1 MFDYRTVRQSASS
14 KKGDAMFIKST
25 IAAALAGALLLSVAP
40 AHAEF
45 GETLKKVRERGTL
58 ACTGHNGS
66 YMGLAEVDD
75 KGNWK
80 GFDIDMCRAIAA
92 AIFGTPEGHV
102 DVKPTSWAQRWPSLQ
117 SGELDLVI
125 KSSGWTFSR
134 DTEIRA
140 QFSRP
145 YLMAAIHYMVR
156 KELNVTSAKDL
167 DGGTICLPSGTTM
180 ERYIVEH
187 EAENGYHLNV
197 VPFEKTEEAN
207 AAFLAGRCDVMLEWD
222 LQLGVLRA
230 TEAENPDDFVI
241 LPDVLSAEPVSIVMR
256 QGDDNWV
263 DIANWVETALFLA
276 EQHGVTSANVDE
288 MKANPPTPAIAKL
301 LGATPGVGT
310 PLGLSD
316 DWGYNVIKAVG
327 NYAEIWDRNIGK
339 DSPYKVERGVNAL
352 MKNGGIHY
360 PLVLD

>member
-1 MFDYRTVRQSASS
+1 MS
-14 KKGDAMFIKST
+14 IKST
-25 IAAALAGALLLSVAP
+25 LVAALAGTVLLSVAP

-45 GETLKKVRERGTL
+45 GDTLKKVKERGAL

-80 GFDIDMCRAIAA
+80 GFDIDLCHAVAT
-92 AIFGTPEGHV
+92 AIFGTWEGHV
-102 DVKPTSWAQRWPSLQ
+102 DIKPTSWAQRWPSLQ
-117 SGELDLVI
+117 SGELDMVI

-140 QFSRP
+140 QFAQP
-145 YLMAAIHYMVR
+145 YMMAAIHYMVR
-156 KELNVTSAKDL
+156 KDLNVTSAKDL
-167 DGGTICLPSGTTM
+167 DGGTLCLPSGTTM
-180 ERYIVEH
+180 ERYAVEH
-187 EAENGYHLNV
+187 EAQNGYKLNV

-207 AAFLAGRCDVMLEWD
+207 AAFLAGRCDAMMEWD

-230 TEAENPDDFVI
+230 TEAKNPDEFVI
-241 LPDVLSAEPVSIVMR
+241 LPDVLSAEPVGIVMR

-263 DIANWVETALFLA
+263 DIANWVQTALLLA
-276 EQHGVTSANVDE
+276 EQAGVTSENVDE
-288 MKANPPTPAIAKL
+288 MKANPPTPAIGKL
-301 LGATPGVGT
+301 LGATPGMGT
-310 PLGLSD
+310 PLGLTD
-316 DWGYNVIKAVG
+316 DWGYNVIKTVG
-327 NYAEIWDRNIGK
+327 NYAQMWDRNIGK

-352 MKNGGIHY
+352 MKNGGILY